1 MTDEEVEQGLAK
13 LPSWSLRDG
22 KLHRELTFESFAEA
36 FGFMASVA
44 IVADRID
51 HHPEWFN
58 VLNKVAIDLTT
69 YDAGG
74 ISARDFQLAEAIDR
88 LARSAR

>member
-1 MTDEEVEQGLAK
+1 
-13 LPSWSLRDG
+13 
-22 KLHRELTFESFAEA
+22 
-36 FGFMASVA
+36 MASVA